1 LKRAAPAVTHV
12 VSHTHKPEL
21 TKAIAEHQ
29 QDVATVEKIYTEM
42 MEIEQRMKRLKPIL
56 QNLEHQKDST
66 AQIEFRDLS
75 EQLFNLQTHKKRLA
89 LRLDQWKRKTEQDD
103 DKVKALR
110 KLVAEERDNGCAR
123 YISGERSTSPQAV
136 ASGRGTQAS
145 PDPGGRRSTSPKAGV
160 RNTARHGISPDSGR
174 RSTLSKASDGPD
186 GERNSF
192 TDPGGRRS
200 TSPKAGV
207 RNTAR
212 HGISP
217 DSGRRSTLSKASDG
231 PDGERNSF
239 TDPGGRRSTSP
250 QAGVRNTARRG
261 ISPDSGRRSTLSKA
275 SDGPDGER
283 NSLTDNKFQSIHSLR
298 DTEIEVDLPH
308 EFRRVKILG
317 GKKTTEIRD
326 GDGAAQ
332 WAPEAKYAKV
342 VRD

>member
-1 LKRAAPAVTHV
+1 
-12 VSHTHKPEL
+12 L

-200 TSPKAGV
+200 TSP
-207 RNTAR
+207 
-212 HGISP
+212 
-217 DSGRRSTLSKASDG
+217 
-231 PDGERNSF
+231 
-239 TDPGGRRSTSP
+239 